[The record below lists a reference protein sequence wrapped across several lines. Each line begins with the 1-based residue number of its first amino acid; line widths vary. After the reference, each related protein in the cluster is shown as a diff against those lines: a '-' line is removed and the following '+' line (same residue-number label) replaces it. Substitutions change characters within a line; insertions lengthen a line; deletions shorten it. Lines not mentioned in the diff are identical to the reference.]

1 MIARASW
8 TNTATEE
15 SITGLW
21 EYSCFAHY
29 VAVALDS
36 GEIIAIEGC
45 TPEWGDWRL
54 VI

>member
-8 TNTATEE
+8 TNGRE
-15 SITGLW
+15 IVTGIW
-21 EYSCFAHY
+21 EYACFAHY

-36 GEIIAIEGC
+36 GEMIAIKGD

-54 VI
+54 L